1 MPRYLIILG
10 LFIRTEVQRELEY
23 RANLLMEIL
32 QMVMVVSSSVG
43 AVLVLFSYTSSLN
56 SWTLPQML
64 VLLGVYYLVQGIE
77 ELVFQPSVT
86 QLMEHVRRGTLDFT
100 LLKPANSQFL
110 LSLRQWNIVQIA
122 QVTLGAVVMAI
133 GVGQVGNYVTVLTV
147 LAFLISL
154 ACGLILVYSVL
165 LVLATL
171 SFWFVRVDNILAV
184 FMAFMDAGRFPV
196 DIYPGWLRITLST
209 VVPIGIA
216 VTVPAQAIANRL
228 DLVGFLAT
236 LTGTAF
242 AWLFSSW
249 FWRVGL
255 RNYTGAS
262 A

>member
-1 MPRYLIILG
+1 MRRYLIIFG
-10 LFIRTEVQRELEY
+10 LFVQTEVQRELEY

-32 QMVMVVSSSVG
+32 QMIMVIGSSVG
-43 AVLVLFSYTSSLN
+43 AVLVLFTYTTSLN

-77 ELVFQPSVT
+77 EMVFQPSVT
-86 QLMEHVRRGTLDFT
+86 QMMEHVRRGTLDFT

-110 LSLRQWNIVQIA
+110 LSLRQWNIIQIA
-122 QVTLGAVVMAI
+122 QVTLGAVVMI
-133 GVGQVGNYVTVLTV
+133 VGVGQVGNGMTLVTVA
-147 LAFLISL
+147 AFLL
-154 ACGLILVYSVL
+154 MLTCGLILVYSVL

-184 FMAFMDAGRFPV
+184 FWAFMDAGRFPV
-196 DIYPGWLRITLST
+196 DIYPGWLRLTLST
-209 VVPIGIA
+209 VVPIGVA

-228 DLVGFLAT
+228 DLTGLLTTLA
-236 LTGTAF
+236 GTAF